1 MNISKRVAIIGLKY
15 HANMLD
21 LCNAANQL
29 KLLSDERAERACR
42 HHVMEA
48 LECAGRLG
56 KDLSTLRQKEEERD

>member
-1 MNISKRVAIIGLKY
+1 MNISKRVSIIRFKY
-15 HANMLD
+15 HANMLN

-42 HHVMEA
+42 HHVTEA

>member
-1 MNISKRVAIIGLKY
+1 MNISKRVSIIRFKY
-15 HANMLD
+15 HANMLN

-48 LECAGRLG
+48 LECAGRLD

>member
-1 MNISKRVAIIGLKY
+1 MNISKRVAIIRFKY

-29 KLLSDERAERACR
+29 KLLSNERAERACK
-42 HHVMEA
+42 HHTMEA

-56 KDLSTLRQKEEERD
+56 KDLSMLHQK

>member
-1 MNISKRVAIIGLKY
+1 MDLSTKVAIIRFKY

-29 KLLSDERAERACR
+29 KLLSDERAERACK

-56 KDLSTLRQKEEERD
+56 KDLSTLQQK

>member
-1 MNISKRVAIIGLKY
+1 MNISKRVSIIRFKY